1 MEKTVLVIGHR
12 NPDTDSVCSAIA
24 YAYLKQQ
31 LGLNAV
37 PARAGKIN
45 PETQFVLEHF
55 GVPVPKLVD
64 DLYPRLS
71 DIRLAQ
77 PPTVGPDA
85 SLRDVGRLFVEHE
98 GLKSVPVLDQENNI
112 VGIITVGDLAKRY
125 YNELS
130 IQDLDDGRNRLQ
142 KYCPYFRWSADLR

>member
-71 DIRLAQ
+71 DIRPRSRRQWGQMRHCVMWAGFL
-77 PPTVGPDA
+77 
-85 SLRDVGRLFVEHE
+85 
-98 GLKSVPVLDQENNI
+98 
-112 VGIITVGDLAKRY
+112 
-125 YNELS
+125 
-130 IQDLDDGRNRLQ
+130 
-142 KYCPYFRWSADLR
+142 

>member
-45 PETQFVLEHF
+45 HSLCWN
-55 GVPVPKLVD
+55 
-64 DLYPRLS
+64 
-71 DIRLAQ
+71 ILAY
-77 PPTVGPDA
+77 
-85 SLRDVGRLFVEHE
+85 
-98 GLKSVPVLDQENNI
+98 
-112 VGIITVGDLAKRY
+112 RY
-125 YNELS
+125 
-130 IQDLDDGRNRLQ
+130 RN
-142 KYCPYFRWSADLR
+142 

>member
-55 GVPVPKLVD
+55 GIPVPKLVD
-64 DLYPRLS
+64 DLYP
-71 DIRLAQ
+71 
-77 PPTVGPDA
+77 A
-85 SLRDVGRLFVEHE
+85 SESNLRRRP
-98 GLKSVPVLDQENNI
+98 PVLPAAPQ
-112 VGIITVGDLAKRY
+112 LCHR
-125 YNELS
+125 
-130 IQDLDDGRNRLQ
+130 
-142 KYCPYFRWSADLR
+142 

>member
-55 GVPVPKLVD
+55 GIPVPKLVD

-77 PPTVGPDA
+77 PPQATAPVCVAGWPLLSAAA
-85 SLRDVGRLFVEHE
+85 SAHGRL
-98 GLKSVPVLDQENNI
+98 SASR
-112 VGIITVGDLAKRY
+112 LAGCLR
-125 YNELS
+125 
-130 IQDLDDGRNRLQ
+130 RR
-142 KYCPYFRWSADLR
+142 SADNACYARCFAEDSGEP

>member
-85 SLRDVGRLFVEHE
+85 SLRDVGRLFVEYE
-98 GLKSVPVLDQENNI
+98 GLKSYRYWI
-112 VGIITVGDLAKRY
+112 RKIISSASLLSATWRNVIIMSCQFKIWTTAKQIT
-125 YNELS
+125 EVLS
-130 IQDLDDGRNRLQ
+130 IL
-142 KYCPYFRWSADLR
+142 

>member
-55 GVPVPKLVD
+55 GVP
-64 DLYPRLS
+64 
-71 DIRLAQ
+71 
-77 PPTVGPDA
+77 
-85 SLRDVGRLFVEHE
+85 
-98 GLKSVPVLDQENNI
+98 
-112 VGIITVGDLAKRY
+112 
-125 YNELS
+125 
-130 IQDLDDGRNRLQ
+130 
-142 KYCPYFRWSADLR
+142 

>member
-85 SLRDVGRLFVEHE
+85 SLRDV
-98 GLKSVPVLDQENNI
+98 VLA
-112 VGIITVGDLAKRY
+112 T
-125 YNELS
+125 S
-130 IQDLDDGRNRLQ
+130 
-142 KYCPYFRWSADLR
+142 SAVSGERRAGVISCT